1 MIHMRDNTISIYNI
15 ASTRKQLMSKY
26 AKGIITNEESK
37 ILNEIEFQIDKIV
50 KQRRRERKQ
59 PYY

>member
-1 MIHMRDNTISIYNI
+1 MRDNTISIYNI

-26 AKGIITNEESK
+26 TKGIISPDESK
-37 ILNEIEFQIDKIV
+37 ILNEIELQIDKIV
-50 KQRRRERKQ
+50 KQRRKERKQ